1 MDQSEHHNSKLNVLA
16 SYGRCAVILAAP
28 PMPHVMVTEA
38 TGTRSCKIGRVKVST
53 KTPHAA
59 ALCLSFAQML
69 SFSLL
74 KISHQYIQTD

>member
-59 ALCLSFAQML
+59 ALCHALIF
-69 SFSLL
+69 
-74 KISHQYIQTD
+74 ITED